1 MQGKI
6 TIEEHFA
13 FEGTIAGAEFLH
25 GKSQFWPVLK
35 RQLVDLHEERIE
47 KMDKLGIEFAILSL
61 NAPAV
66 QAMTNKK
73 DALELSRRANNY
85 LAEQVAKRPDRFAA
99 FATLPM
105 LDPDASAKELTRCV
119 KELGFKGALIN
130 GFSHKEGIEQSA
142 VYYDELQYWPFW
154 EQVEKLDVPFY
165 LHPRDPIT
173 SQQLL
178 YNGHPWLLTAAW
190 AFGVETGTHALR
202 LMCSGVFDKYP
213 NLKIIMGHLG
223 EGLTFS
229 LWRVDHAT
237 RRDPRGIKA
246 LKKPSEYFR
255 SNFYLTTSGNF
266 HTLSLQSTLMEMGA
280 DRIMFSCDYPYEKM
294 EQAAE
299 WFDAASI
306 GETDKLKIGRLN
318 AMNLFKLGEKKWF
331 GASSK

>member
-13 FEGTIAGAEFLH
+13 FEGTLAGAEFLH
-25 GKSQFWPVLK
+25 GKSQFWPILK

-73 DALELSRRANNY
+73 EAVELARRANDY
-85 LAEQVAKRPDRFAA
+85 LAEQVAKRPDRYAG

-105 LDPDASAKELTRCV
+105 LDPEASAREFTRCV
-119 KELGFKGALIN
+119 CELGFKGALVN
-130 GFSHKEGIEQSA
+130 GFAHKEGVEQSA
-142 VYYDELQYWPFW
+142 VYYDEPQYWPFW

-173 SQQLL
+173 SQQHM

-202 LMCSGVFDKYP
+202 LMCSGLFDKYP
-213 NLKIIMGHLG
+213 NLKIIIGHLG

-229 LWRVDHAT
+229 MWRVDHAT

-255 SNFYLTTSGNF
+255 TNFYLSTSGNF
-266 HTLSLQSTLMEMGA
+266 HTLSLQSALAEIGA
-280 DRIMFSCDYPYEKM
+280 DHMLFACDYPYEKM

-299 WFDAASI
+299 WFDTASI
-306 GETDKLKIGRLN
+306 SENDRLKIGRTN
-318 AMNLFKLGEKKWF
+318 ALSLFKLGEKKSM
-331 GASSK
+331 GAHSQ